1 MLIEIPSQ
9 YYYDAMMVKHLND
22 AKSALILC
30 SEELCDHLKKMV
42 GEEIAERIGRIERAY
57 RKLYETLSQRKY
69 DPNIVRQV
77 SELVR
82 SVRGGEVID
91 VREIYSELSAGN
103 FKRITRKILALIFEG
118 KSLASNEIIDLVER
132 VVKIG

>member
-1 MLIEIPSQ
+1 
-9 YYYDAMMVKHLND
+9 
-22 AKSALILC
+22 
-30 SEELCDHLKKMV
+30 MV

-91 VREIYSELSAGN
+91 EEEISSELSAGN
-103 FKRITRKILALIFEG
+103 FKRIARKILALIFEG

-132 VVKIG
+132 VEKIG